1 MSTTSPA
8 NQKLET
14 MTTKKNKVHVHVT
27 LDDLKIKL
35 FKAAAEELGCT
46 QASLIRDVI
55 HEHLESTI
63 EEKLEARASTHAR
76 LEAISRGDLKSE
88 SATADSE
95 LVNS

>member
-14 MTTKKNKVHVHVT
+14 MTAKVHIHVT

-35 FKAAAEELGCT
+35 LKVATKELGCT
-46 QASLIRDVI
+46 QASIIRDVL

-63 EEKLEARASTHAR
+63 EKKLEARASTHAR
-76 LEAISRGDLKSE
+76 LEAISRGDLESE
-88 SATADSE
+88 PAVADSE